1 MKQPDR
7 LTPQEEAVMNT
18 FWLAEAT
25 TIKEALAKL
34 PEPRPPYTTVASIVR
49 NLESKGYLRSETIKN
64 RYTYHVQI
72 SQGEY
77 SDKTFGRIVEQYFEG
92 SYTQLVQ
99 QFVSG
104 RKLTREDLRELIDL
118 IDQEGQE

>member
-18 FWLAEAT
+18 FWLSEAT
-25 TIKEALAKL
+25 TVKEALERL

-49 NLESKGYLRSETIKN
+49 NLESKGYLAGESIKN
-64 RYTYHVQI
+64 RYFYHVQI
-72 SQGEY
+72 SQSEY
-77 SDKTFGRIVEQYFEG
+77 SDKTLGRMVEQYFEG
-92 SYTQLVQ
+92 SYAQLVQ

-104 RKLTREDLRELIDL
+104 RKLTKEDLRELLDL
-118 IDQEGQE
+118 IDQGQE